1 MAPSSKNTKPAPYG
15 HRFSVSRIEDILPE
29 LSTAHKEK
37 VCIVSFIGKTTLKG
51 SCVKASLIDDVLG
64 NNVLEPELGVED
76 DTGTDDFRIEG
87 FYHRE
92 TRVIFLYCIGMFDSA
107 CLVQACRRLEGDLH
121 EKSFLEVWND
131 FHCTVAQ
138 AMLYLFHLSHLV
150 VIVHPTSTLDVS
162 YVHLFRT
169 LDNIRVNCQQDVSD
183 ALKSCPVSSEW
194 VQNGR
199 PCSPRV
205 LFVFLTCP
213 LEGSTSELLDVRV
226 KTKPS
231 KLSPIK
237 KLEHSLEDQVYRIL
251 RKSRVITNISGNS
264 LFAVPANQEF
274 VYVRTT
280 SSVREDMV
288 DFFLQKLK
296 DFCSPDYDDALS
308 EDFLSLS
315 LGGADEASSQE
326 HSFPAFLWQHIEMA
340 LSKGFDDN
348 VGRHPVPADFEL
360 PTVSTWFKVATK
372 LRDFF
377 LSATSMA
384 GSAMVSSLKASLDID
399 VRFSEGRCGKVL
411 PLATSAYQE
420 GLPTHYTAEY
430 HERKLARA
438 FQMFSTHARGP
449 AFQRYAQQLKEDCD
463 LVWKSGRQMCEV
475 LSLTGNHCINPVHRT
490 PENADEVS
498 IEECPLLMPHRSQVV
513 LVSTCNCGRQQST
526 REDPF
531 ILKAA
536 NYDFYL
542 RVSADCCGVLERIN
556 FPAFEPSA
564 ADHEQAAADEGEA
577 PHVEL
582 EPPRSRS
589 RAKSL
594 SHSESSSR
602 SASPLSESDF
612 SSQSPVSSNDSDS
625 ASSDHDDSDKS
636 ISLSDARTQQTD
648 DPDDDDAAKAAL
660 VPSNT
665 EYLPGMLHSLS
676 PPGLLPSYSSW
687 SLVCLGP
694 SSLYSHNIGI
704 QDQPGFVAG
713 TNFLL
718 PWDVAVKVDKD
729 RWPSLW
735 EGKRAQT
742 WKGKKNGKG
751 DGMQFTV
758 KVFIGVEY
766 ECHHGHRF
774 MCSSPERMLRTTSTG
789 LVKDNANKIAN
800 SHMPLYFPCLCR
812 SAKPQVAQL
821 MRLHIV
827 TPKAPVHVTLN
838 PRVQPGPSAPVFFP
852 GNKEPVKLSQ
862 SAYWVLRLPF
872 VYEGDAGP
880 YLPPRDGVPCEGAR
894 LLSGCYGIVEQAPIR

>member
-1 MAPSSKNTKPAPYG
+1 MTTNTEADVSEQVLTSATVLVGDGPSG
-15 HRFSVSRIEDILPE
+15 RRPE

-64 NNVLEPELGVED
+64 NNVLEIFSLSWESKTTLELM
-76 DTGTDDFRIEG
+76 
-87 FYHRE
+87 
-92 TRVIFLYCIGMFDSA
+92 IFESKDSTTA
-107 CLVQACRRLEGDLH
+107 KHGSFSFIALGCLIRPALVQACRRLEGDLH
-121 EKSFLEVWND
+121 EK
-131 FHCTVAQ
+131 
-138 AMLYLFHLSHLV
+138 
-150 VIVHPTSTLDVS
+150 IVHPTSTLDVS

-194 VQNGR
+194 IQNGR

-274 VYVRTT
+274 VYVRTVT
-280 SSVREDMV
+280 SVREDMV

-315 LGGADEASSQE
+315 LGSADEASSQE

-360 PTVSTWFKVATK
+360 PTVSAWFKVATK

-377 LSATSMA
+377 LSPTSMA
-384 GSAMVSSLKASLDID
+384 GSSMVSSLKASLDID

-475 LSLTGNHCINPVHRT
+475 LSLTGNHCINP
-490 PENADEVS
+490 
-498 IEECPLLMPHRSQVV
+498 
-513 LVSTCNCGRQQST
+513 
-526 REDPF
+526 
-531 ILKAA
+531 AA

-542 RVSADCCGVLERIN
+542 RVSADCCAVLERIN
-556 FPAFEPSA
+556 FPAFEPST
-564 ADHEQAAADEGEA
+564 ADQEQAAADESEA

-636 ISLSDARTQQTD
+636 ISLSDAQTQQTD
-648 DPDDDDAAKAAL
+648 DPDDD
-660 VPSNT
+660 
-665 EYLPGMLHSLS
+665 
-676 PPGLLPSYSSW
+676 
-687 SLVCLGP
+687 
-694 SSLYSHNIGI
+694 GI

-742 WKGKKNGKG
+742 WKGKKNAKG

-789 LVKDNANKIAN
+789 LVKCAFRRHASTLSTVRFVVPREWCSAVVGLLPAERGSGSSVVMMCASRKAKVRALVAACLLVCAALVFFYHYSNDAGELSELHRKRLYGGDQRRREDDS
-800 SHMPLYFPCLCR
+800 SHNFVHDKAPSSKSSFTWPWAKRETLTAAGDCR
-812 SAKPQVAQL
+812 ALKVRRDVDIYTPDVYPTLNFKPQSRSYWNQTFENRYYETRKQWAKLPLELSTHYTV
-821 MRLHIV
+821 
-827 TPKAPVHVTLN
+827 
-838 PRVQPGPSAPVFFP
+838 
-852 GNKEPVKLSQ
+852 KES
-862 SAYWVLRLPF
+862 
-872 VYEGDAGP
+872 E
-880 YLPPRDGVPCEGAR
+880 
-894 LLSGCYGIVEQAPIR
+894 

>member
-1 MAPSSKNTKPAPYG
+1 MAPSSKHGKPPPYG
-15 HRFSVSRIEDILPE
+15 HRFAVSSIEDILPE
-29 LSTAHKEK
+29 LTSALKEK
-37 VCIVSFIGKTTLKG
+37 VCIVSFVGKTTLKG
-51 SCVKASLIDDVLG
+51 GSVKPSLIDDTLG
-64 NNVLEPELGVED
+64 NNVLEPELGVEEVIN
-76 DTGTDDFRIEG
+76 DDFKIEG

-92 TRVIFLYCIGMFDSA
+92 TRVIFLHCFGMFDTA
-107 CLVQACRRLEGDLH
+107 CLVQACRRMEQDLK

-131 FHCTVAQ
+131 LHCTVAQ
-138 AMLYLFHLSHLV
+138 TMLYLFHLSHLV
-150 VIVHPTSTLDVS
+150 VVVHPTATLDVS

-169 LDNIRVNCQQDVSD
+169 LDNIRVNCQQNVTD
-183 ALKSCPVSSEW
+183 ALKNCPVSAEW
-194 VQNGR
+194 IQNGR

-213 LEGSTSELLDVRV
+213 LEGSSSELLDVRV
-226 KTKPS
+226 KSKSS

-251 RKSRVITNISGNS
+251 RKSRVITNISNNS

-280 SSVREDMV
+280 TSVREDMV

-296 DFCSPDYDDALS
+296 DFCSPDYEDGLS
-308 EDFLSLS
+308 DDFLSLS
-315 LGGADEASSQE
+315 LGGAEDVCSQE
-326 HSFPAFLWQHIEMA
+326 HSFPSFLWQHIELA

-360 PTVSTWFKVATK
+360 PTVSTWFKVAVK
-372 LRDFF
+372 LRDLF
-377 LSATSMA
+377 LSTTTMAGASMA
-384 GSAMVSSLKASLDID
+384 SSIKAALDID

-411 PLATSAYQE
+411 PLASSAYQE
-420 GLPTHYTAEY
+420 GLPSHYTAEY

-438 FQMFSTHARGP
+438 YQMFSTHARGP
-449 AFQRYAQQLKEDCD
+449 AFQRYAQQLQEDCN
-463 LVWKSGRQMCEV
+463 LIWKSGRQMCEV
-475 LSLTGNHCINPVHRT
+475 LSLTGNHCINPLHRT

-498 IEECPLLMPHRSQVV
+498 MEECPLLMPHRSQVMHI
-513 LVSTCNCGRQQST
+513 STCNCGRQQCT

-564 ADHEQAAADEGEA
+564 AERDEGSAEEA
-577 PHVEL
+577 HEPPL
-582 EPPRSRS
+582 EPEPRARS

-594 SHSESSSR
+594 SHSDSSSR
-602 SASPLSESDF
+602 SATPLSESDF
-612 SSQSPVSSNDSDS
+612 SSQSPVSSNESDS
-625 ASSDHDDSDKS
+625 ESSSDDSEKS
-636 ISLSDARTQQTD
+636 ITLSDARTTQRTE
-648 DPDDDDAAKAAL
+648 DPDDDDAGKASY
-660 VPSNT
+660 VPPGT

-718 PWDVAVKVDKD
+718 PWDVAVKVDKE

-766 ECHHGHRF
+766 ECPHGHRF
-774 MCSSPERMLRTTSTG
+774 MCSSPDRMLRTTSTG

-812 SAKPQVAQL
+812 AAKPQVAQL
-821 MRLHIV
+821 MRVHVV

-838 PRVQPGPSAPVFFP
+838 PRVQPGHAAPIFFP
-852 GNKEPVKLSQ
+852 GNKEPVRLSQ

-880 YLPPRDGVPCEGAR
+880 FLPPKDGVPIEGAR
-894 LLSGCYGIVEQAPIR
+894 LLSGIYGIVEQAPVR